1 MACERGHTHLIVFTH
16 ACGYYSRAATISL
29 AELQVR
35 LLFEGGY
42 YSGCG
47 FFSNKYGTTF
57 AHTIYTRQMGWGLS
71 EGRDWY
77 VFN

>member
-1 MACERGHTHLIVFTH
+1 M
-16 ACGYYSRAATISL
+16 RAATISF

-47 FFSNKYGTTF
+47 FYSNKYGTQEFLLFILYLQDTGQMRLTEE
-57 AHTIYTRQMGWGLS
+57 TIDQISIQGFSMSSVY
-71 EGRDWY
+71 
-77 VFN
+77 